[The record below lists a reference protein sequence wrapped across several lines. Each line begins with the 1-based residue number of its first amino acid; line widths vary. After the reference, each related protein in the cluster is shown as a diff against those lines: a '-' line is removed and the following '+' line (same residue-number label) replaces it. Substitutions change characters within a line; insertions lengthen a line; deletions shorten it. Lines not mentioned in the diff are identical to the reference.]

1 MNDTLIHIDV
11 PINCIGMKQP
21 ALIEYVNLLSF
32 IFFARY
38 RDFFIN
44 IYWFM
49 FFMIAFLNECRLI
62 NKYFSQ
68 MDFEM
73 IYVSYT
79 SLVKQSISR

>member
-11 PINCIGMKQP
+11 PINFIGMKQP

-32 IFFARY
+32 IFLLDIAIFVY
-38 RDFFIN
+38 V
-44 IYWFM
+44 
-49 FFMIAFLNECRLI
+49 FMIAFLNECRLI